1 MLFRSMY
8 SEVLSEKVI
17 GVFRKV
23 FPNERNI
30 GLETTVD
37 DIGNWDSLNHI
48 LLIVEL
54 EKQLN
59 IKFDIFEIIE
69 LRDVK
74 GIVGYISSKTNK

>member
-1 MLFRSMY
+1 MNL
-8 SEVLSEKVI
+8 EILSEKVI
-17 GVFRKV
+17 NTFRKV

-54 EKQLN
+54 EKQMD
-59 IKFDIFEIIE
+59 IKFDLFEIIE

-74 GIVGYISSKTNK
+74 GIVAYISSKTEK